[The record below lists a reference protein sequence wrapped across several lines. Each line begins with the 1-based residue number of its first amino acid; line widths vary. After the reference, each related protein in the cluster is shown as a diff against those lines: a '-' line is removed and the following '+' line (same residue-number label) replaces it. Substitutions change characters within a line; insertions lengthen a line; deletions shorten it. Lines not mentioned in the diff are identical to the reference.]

1 MTNAEMELLEAYYK
15 LVEIL
20 EEEII
25 TNGRSWKVF
34 DMDYQEFRQNKKEIR
49 SIELWLK

>member
-15 LVEIL
+15 LVGML

-25 TNGRSWKVF
+25 TNGRS
-34 DMDYQEFRQNKKEIR
+34 
-49 SIELWLK
+49 